1 MFSKVIFHLKMQ
13 ISVAVE
19 WVLFEMAGGAYLN
32 FRFLNASANWV
43 IECIRNNATDREWV
57 HIPEFFQCL

>member
-32 FRFLNASANWV
+32 FRFLNTPANWV
-43 IECIRNNATDREWV
+43 IECIRNCATDRQWD
-57 HIPEFFQCL
+57 LYS